1 MVKNNGIPIEV
12 NKKPFETVQELKNE
26 YETPSFEE
34 FMETYEA
41 DEKII
46 DSYRD
51 EIEYVNGWV
60 SKGSGPC
67 SWDNKDCEC
76 YLPRFISL
84 YLPCPATDCKA
95 TNKQP
100 SFWKHSGCGGRMYIE
115 EDAWIKCMSC
125 SEYGY
130 ITDWSFA
137 CRHHNGQHWK
147 TRNEDCIEA
156 LSVAMSVYKDKTS
169 AVRKVAG
176 KIIQEILR
184 RDGN

>member
-1 MVKNNGIPIEV
+1 MVKENLIIE
-12 NKKPFETVQELKNE
+12 NKKPFELVQEVNNE
-26 YETPSFEE
+26 VPSFEE
-34 FMETYEA
+34 FMKTYESDSNVNYA
-41 DEKII
+41 DL
-46 DSYRD
+46 
-51 EIEYVNGWV
+51 NGGDV
-60 SKGSGPC
+60 GEVKGYGPC

-115 EDAWIKCMSC
+115 EDAWIKCMKESC
-125 SEYGY
+125 GEYGY